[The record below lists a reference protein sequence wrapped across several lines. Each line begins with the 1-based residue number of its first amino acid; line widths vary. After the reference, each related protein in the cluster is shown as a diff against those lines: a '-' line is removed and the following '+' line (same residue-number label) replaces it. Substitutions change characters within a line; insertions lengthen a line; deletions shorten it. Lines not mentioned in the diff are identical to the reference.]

1 MDIVVTGA
9 AGSVGREAM
18 RALSDHDVTAVT
30 HHEEPDLDSE
40 VLDIEDREAVSD
52 VIAGHDAVVH
62 LAANP
67 DPGADWDDVAGPNIE
82 GTYNVYRA
90 AVEADLD
97 RVVFA
102 STNHVQ
108 QNHVLGGTNDVE
120 TLPDRPGAITA
131 ADDYRPDSY
140 YGVSK
145 ITGEALGAYHADRD
159 GIEVVNLRIG
169 WLLTREKLRDL
180 QTDSEKVA
188 QFSRAVWLSPEDC
201 RQGVRKATTEPLT
214 ENPLSVNLVSANREG
229 YFSIVEAKCGFA
241 YRPEHDSAEV
251 VAADVS
257 STDD

>member
-9 AGSVGREAM
+9 AGSVGREAL
-18 RALSDHDVTAVT
+18 RALSAHDVTPVT
-30 HHEEPDLDSE
+30 HHETPDVDG
-40 VLDIEDREAVSD
+40 VVVDIEDREAVSD

-67 DPGADWDDVAGPNIE
+67 DPGADWDDVVGPNIE

-120 TLPDRPGAITA
+120 TLPDQPRSITA
-131 ADDYRPDSY
+131 SDDYRPDSY

-145 ITGEALGAYHADRD
+145 ITGEAMGSYHADRD

-169 WLLTREKLRDL
+169 WLLTREELRDL
-180 QTDSEKVA
+180 QDDSEKVA

-201 RQGVRKATTEPLT
+201 RQGIRKATTESLT

-229 YFSIVEAKCGFA
+229 YFSVVEAQCGFS
-241 YRPEHDSAEV
+241 YRPEHDSADV
-251 VAADVS
+251 VSADVAS
-257 STDD
+257 ADD

>member
-9 AGSVGREAM
+9 AGSVGREAL

-30 HHEEPDLDSE
+30 HHEEPDVDG
-40 VLDIEDREAVSD
+40 VVVDIEDRAAVSD
-52 VIAGHDAVVH
+52 AIAGHDAVVH

-67 DPGADWDDVAGPNIE
+67 NPGADWDDVVGPNIE
-82 GTYNVYRA
+82 GTHNVYRA

-108 QNHVLGGTNDVE
+108 QNHVLDGTNDVE
-120 TLPDRPGAITA
+120 TLPDRPEAITA
-131 ADDYRPDSY
+131 DDDYRPDSY